1 MQAGVDEKAV
11 YGALI
16 RRGSVLSTGV
26 NPTDGL
32 RFDGGAKVPPRMVLI
47 RHVIA
52 ADGRRR
58 SWQWPRRDL
67 RLYVKLSR
75 STMCS

>member
-1 MQAGVDEKAV
+1 V

-16 RRGSVLSTGV
+16 RHGSVLSTGV

-32 RFDGGAKVPPRMVLI
+32 RFDGGAKVPPRVVLI
-47 RHVIA
+47 RYVIA

-67 RLYVKLSR
+67 TRYVKPIR
-75 STMCS
+75 STMCF